1 LPVSVRPAPGE
12 ERGRP
17 TERSGRRGRE
27 GARRVAPANVADD
40 VVEDLFPMPLSK
52 STIEAA
58 LKCTVKGHG
67 RRRYAESVGST
78 LAGMS
83 VLQEKW
89 TKPPPLYLEDVKD
102 GDGDY
107 SPRSL
112 PGEVSRE
119 ASMQLPALVR
129 RPSSSRAPQ
138 TLHRQ
143 NRDHNL
149 NAHITALE
157 KRLEAQTKETNK
169 LLSWVMA
176 QEVLEAK
183 YIVPPEMGPPIGEHV
198 RANDDALWRKIE
210 RERLDAIA
218 ADSSPARS
226 MTKLQKKRGKK
237 NQLWHQCFVT
247 QRTFCYS
254 SLPHTNLEKYATT
267 LNQHKNPACCP
278 TAT

>member
-1 LPVSVRPAPGE
+1 
-12 ERGRP
+12 
-17 TERSGRRGRE
+17 
-27 GARRVAPANVADD
+27 
-40 VVEDLFPMPLSK
+40 MPLSK

-58 LKCTVKGHG
+58 LKCSVKGHG
-67 RRRYAESVGST
+67 RRRHAESVGST
-78 LAGMS
+78 LTGMS
-83 VLQEKW
+83 VLKERW
-89 TKPPPLYLEDVKD
+89 TKPPPLYLDDAED
-102 GDGDY
+102 GNCDY

-119 ASMQLPALVR
+119 ASMQPPALAR

-143 NRDHNL
+143 NRDHL
-149 NAHITALE
+149 DAHIRALE
-157 KRLEAQTKETNK
+157 KRLEAQSKETNK

-198 RANDDALWRKIE
+198 RANDDALWRKTE

-218 ADSSPARS
+218 ADSSPARR

-237 NQLWHQCFVT
+237 KLTLAPVFCDSLLLQLVAAHMAPRISGNPCV
-247 QRTFCYS
+247 FCPGNE
-254 SLPHTNLEKYATT
+254 LT
-267 LNQHKNPACCP
+267 L
-278 TAT
+278 